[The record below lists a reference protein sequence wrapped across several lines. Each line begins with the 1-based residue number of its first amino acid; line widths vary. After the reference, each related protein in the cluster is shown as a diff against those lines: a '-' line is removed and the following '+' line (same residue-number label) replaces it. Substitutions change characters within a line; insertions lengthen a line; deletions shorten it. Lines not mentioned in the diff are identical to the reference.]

1 MRSKKENSGEGVGG
15 SGGGGVGKTG
25 KIKYVSRK
33 QMF

>member
-15 SGGGGVGKTG
+15 SGGGVGKTG